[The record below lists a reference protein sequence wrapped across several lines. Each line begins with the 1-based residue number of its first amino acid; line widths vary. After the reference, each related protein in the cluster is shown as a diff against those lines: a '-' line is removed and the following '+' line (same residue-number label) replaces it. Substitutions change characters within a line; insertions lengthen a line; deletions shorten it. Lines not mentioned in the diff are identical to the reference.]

1 MSDKYCYP
9 NTNILKNKW
18 NIRDKT
24 ELTET
29 EIEITSAKLFELQ
42 STPIKGQFD
51 FRHLCKIH
59 EHIFKDL
66 FDWAGK
72 PRTVDIGKGNIFC
85 LVQYIPSYAND
96 IFSKYYKE
104 CNTVKNDQAVFINM
118 LTKHYADVN
127 ALHPFREGNGRTQRE
142 FARELCLS
150 CGYAFDLTKTH
161 HEEMLNASIASF
173 NGDNTKLEQIFK
185 HAITPIDN
193 YELHNQKLQRT
204 IQTLSSNDI
213 PKNKNQASKMTRS
226 KRTRAV
232 FENYGQTTENTD
244 DYSL

>member
-9 NTNILKNKW
+9 GTNILKNKL
-18 NIRDKT
+18 NIQDKNK
-24 ELTET
+24 LLNA
-29 EIEITSAKLFELQ
+29 EIRITATRMTELQ

-51 FRHLCKIH
+51 FKHLCKMH
-59 EHIFKDL
+59 KHIFKDL

-104 CNTVKNDQAVFINM
+104 CNAVKDDQEAFIST

-127 ALHPFREGNGRTQRE
+127 ALHPFREGNGRAQRE

-150 CGYAFDLTKTH
+150 CGYAFDLTKTR
-161 HEEMLNASIASF
+161 HEKMLDASIASF

-185 HAITPIDN
+185 HSITPIDN
-193 YELHNQKLQRT
+193 YELHNQKLQQT
-204 IQTLSSNDI
+204 IQTLSSDDI
-213 PKNKNQASKMTRS
+213 PKTKHSKSELPNANNPKKET
-226 KRTRAV
+226 V
-232 FENYGQTTENTD
+232 NIPIV
-244 DYSL
+244 